1 LDGEVVHL
9 HLEHR
14 LVQRLLGRFL
24 SQGFLYH
31 ELTRSCVCLTDD
43 PVPKVVILGRL
54 SLYGDRADRL
64 HDKIVAVAA
73 EWLDPEARGQGK
85 LRPLTETEKA
95 DVLKELET
103 SLVTPR
109 LREVSPS
116 LLERCKT
123 YASRDVEDLLSHLE
137 RRAETLT
144 ERAERKLR
152 QRGEKEADEMKRL
165 LEDQRDRILKQEQK
179 YEQYQLELFNSEEM
193 RQIEADRRHWR
204 IRVQQLEEEIQTE
217 PERIKQVYQMKA
229 SRVEPVG
236 LVYLW
241 PVSS

>member
-1 LDGEVVHL
+1 
-9 HLEHR
+9 
-14 LVQRLLGRFL
+14 
-24 SQGFLYH
+24 
-31 ELTRSCVCLTDD
+31 
-43 PVPKVVILGRL
+43 
-54 SLYGDRADRL
+54 
-64 HDKIVAVAA
+64 
-73 EWLDPEARGQGK
+73 
-85 LRPLTETEKA
+85 
-95 DVLKELET
+95 
-103 SLVTPR
+103 
-109 LREVSPS
+109 
-116 LLERCKT
+116 
-123 YASRDVEDLLSHLE
+123 
-137 RRAETLT
+137 
-144 ERAERKLR
+144 LR

-217 PERIKQVYQMKA
+217 PERIKQVYQVKA